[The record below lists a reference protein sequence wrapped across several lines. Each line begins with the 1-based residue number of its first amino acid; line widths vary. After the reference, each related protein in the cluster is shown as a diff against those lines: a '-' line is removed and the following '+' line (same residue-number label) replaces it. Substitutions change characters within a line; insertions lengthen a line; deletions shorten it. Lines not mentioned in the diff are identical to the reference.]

1 MPAKQNKKTVFII
14 MQDKFLLELY
24 RTIFTI
30 RGFEPVDFAEED
42 ELVEKI
48 NSISPC
54 LIVLEKPLT
63 KQSCDNLAQII
74 VQKNI
79 PILILTKK
87 EETCN
92 IEKDL
97 DKGIYDYGDIMNDN
111 IGDIVRR
118 GEKLVEK
125 WSKPQGL

>member
-1 MPAKQNKKTVFII
+1 MPVKQNKKTVFVI
-14 MQDKFLLELY
+14 MRDKFLLELY

-30 RGFEPVDFAEED
+30 RGFEPVDFTEED

-48 NSISPC
+48 NSINPC

-111 IGDIVRR
+111 ISDIVKR

-125 WSKPQGL
+125 RSES